1 MNISLNNENFESINN
16 NNGLDFNLN
25 TEEYYINSINSNNY
39 YKSSPI
45 LFSNNNFSF
54 NSINNNKIANDK
66 ITYNKNI
73 ENQSKSNLLFK
84 INRPIPQ
91 PFLENNINIII
102 KNMNITKEKKIKFSL
117 VNNIKNEKVDNIIE
131 KILLNPKGRRKK
143 LKKEIKNM
151 TEIKLGRKKKDDN
164 SDKLHNKYSED
175 NISNKIK
182 NVLNWS
188 SIYFINKVIN
198 NIYNTEQINQ
208 IFLSLNIPRNK
219 SNADIIKVIK
229 DNDYSL
235 ISHKIKKDGYLEL
248 LNLTIKKYLSNKISK
263 KYANIP
269 DNYNEL
275 IINKILQDDNNKN
288 IFNFIFN
295 HLKLED
301 WLDIFLYKKELND
314 FADCNAL
321 NENEKNIIKKNLVRI
336 DFYFTQLYKDNK
348 IYFHCFI
355 ILIYNYIRYLMIK
368 EKRIHKKNNEG

>member
-175 NISNKIK
+175 NISNKI
-182 NVLNWS
+182 
-188 SIYFINKVIN
+188 
-198 NIYNTEQINQ
+198 
-208 IFLSLNIPRNK
+208 
-219 SNADIIKVIK
+219 
-229 DNDYSL
+229 
-235 ISHKIKKDGYLEL
+235 
-248 LNLTIKKYLSNKISK
+248 SK

>member
-1 MNISLNNENFESINN
+1 MNFSLNNENFESINN
-16 NNGLDFNLN
+16 KNGLDFTLN
-25 TEEYYINSINSNNY
+25 TEEFYNNSISSNNY
-39 YKSSPI
+39 YSSFPF

-54 NSINNNKIANDK
+54 NSINNNKITNDK
-66 ITYNKNI
+66 IIINKNI

-102 KNMNITKEKKIKFSL
+102 KNMNITKEKKKKFSL
-117 VNNIKNEKVDNIIE
+117 VNNIKNEKVENIIE
-131 KILLNPKGRRKK
+131 KILLNQNGRRKK

-151 TEIKLGRKKKDDN
+151 TETKLGRKKKDDN
-164 SDKLHNKYSED
+164 SDKIHNKYSED

-188 SIYFINKVIN
+188 LISFINKVIN

-208 IFLSLNIPRNK
+208 IFLSLNLPINK

-235 ISHKIKKDGYLEL
+235 ISQKIKKNGHLEL
-248 LNLTIKKYLSNKISK
+248 LNLTIKKYLSNNISK

-275 IINKILQDDNNKN
+275 IINKIFEDENNKKT
-288 IFNFIFN
+288 FDFIFN

-301 WLDIFLYKKELND
+301 WLDIFIYKKNLND
-314 FADCNAL
+314 FINYNVLD
-321 NENEKNIIKKNLVRI
+321 KNQKNKIKNNLVRI
-336 DFYFTQLYKDNK
+336 DFYFPQIYKDNK